1 MSKTEDNL
9 VIKLPFRVGLW
20 MVRADEQ
27 RGILDVKMERCAL
40 KKAIENVALF
50 HASSPFVRNILAN
63 TLRHQ
68 DDWTD
73 WATGIDTVLDDCPVG
88 LEMVRAQS
96 GEDDFKLYR
105 AVLMQAAICVAEAF
119 QEEAPKEVKD
129 NRNAPPL
136 PRSAN
141 DMGIP
146 DNISANEKK
155 ALGELRAALW
165 K

>member
-1 MSKTEDNL
+1 MSKTENDL

-27 RGILDVKMERCAL
+27 RGILDVKMERAAL
-40 KKAIENVALF
+40 KKAIENVAMF
-50 HASSPFVRNILAN
+50 HATSGFVRTTLAK
-63 TLRHQ
+63 TLSHQ

-73 WATGIDTVLDDCPVG
+73 WAAGIESVLEDCPVG

-119 QEEAPKEVKD
+119 QEEVPKPKAPD
-129 NRNAPPL
+129 YGPPL
-136 PRSAN
+136 PLSAN

-155 ALGELRAALW
+155 ALGELRAVLW

>member
-1 MSKTEDNL
+1 MSKTENDL

-27 RGILDVKMERCAL
+27 RGILDVKLERAAL

-50 HASSPFVRNILAN
+50 HASSGFVRTTLAN
-63 TLRHQ
+63 TLKHQ

-73 WATGIDTVLDDCPVG
+73 WATGIDTVLQDCPVG

-96 GEDDFKLYR
+96 GDDDFKLYR

-119 QEEAPKEVKD
+119 QEEAPKPKAPD
-129 NRNAPPL
+129 YGPPL

-146 DNISANEKK
+146 DNISGNEKK
-155 ALGELRAALW
+155 ALGELRAVLW

>member
-1 MSKTEDNL
+1 MAKTDNDL

-27 RGILDVKMERCAL
+27 RGILDVKMERAAL

-50 HASSPFVRNILAN
+50 HVSSGFVRTTLAK
-63 TLRHQ
+63 TLAHQ

-73 WATGIDTVLDDCPVG
+73 WAHDIETVLSDCPVG
-88 LEMVRAQS
+88 LEMVRAQG
-96 GEDDFKLYR
+96 GEEDLKLYR

-119 QEEAPKEVKD
+119 QEETPKPKAPD
-129 NRNAPPL
+129 YGPPL

-146 DNISANEKK
+146 DNISGNEKK
-155 ALGELRAALW
+155 ALGELRAVLW